1 MSFQTNETADSQP
14 IFCYT
19 FIRGNSVWRY
29 TDQPADVTVDGVTY
43 RAAVISHG
51 DLQRDEETAAGEV
64 TVTCARATPIVD
76 ELADVIRYGPQ
87 ISCTIRQTHAAGI
100 GGVGTPV
107 SAVRFKGLVQARK
120 LSGAECAFTVANL
133 AGVMERPLLRVIT
146 SPTCNN
152 AIYDRRCGVD
162 PSLYTT
168 TGCAITDITGSVLT
182 VPDAALQVDGY
193 YSAGPALVETGAAV
207 GERLMIADH
216 TGDQLTLLHP
226 PPAGLAV
233 GDTLAISAGCD
244 GLEATCIAKFDNQE
258 FFLGFPRVPVTNPFT
273 KAG

>member
-1 MSFQTNETADSQP
+1 MSFTSNETADSQP
-14 IFCYT
+14 VFCYT
-19 FIRGNSVWRY
+19 FVRANQVWRY
-29 TDQPADVTVDGVTY
+29 TDQPDDVTVDGVTY

-64 TVTCARATPIVD
+64 TVTCALATPIVAA
-76 ELADVIRYGPQ
+76 LGDVIRYGAT
-87 ISCTIRQTHAAGI
+87 ITCTIRQTHASGI

-107 SAVRFKGLVQARK
+107 TAVRFKGVVQARK
-120 LSGAECAFTVANL
+120 LSGVACAFTVANL
-133 AGVMERPLLRVIT
+133 AGVLERPLLRVIT

-182 VPDAALQVDGY
+182 VADAALQADGY
-193 YSAGPALVETGAAV
+193 YTAGPALVESGTAA

-216 TGDQLTLLHP
+216 TGDQLTLLHAP
-226 PPAGLAV
+226 PTGLAV